1 MTSLRRSIE
10 TRLRAIIEG
19 RDNGRWP
26 LTQALLAPLASGYGR
41 IMEMRARLYASNRL
55 NRGRLPCT
63 VIAVGNLTAG
73 GTGKSPMT
81 IHVAERLRGWGYG
94 VAVISRGYKGTLSG
108 SAAVVGDGRKV
119 LCDAAAAGDEP
130 VMMALRLPGVPV
142 LVGGDRL
149 AAGRLAIARFRPD
162 VIVCDD
168 AFQHLRLMRDIDLVL
183 LDQARPFGNG
193 WLLPRGMLREP
204 PSALARAHAL
214 VLTRCREEM
223 AGGPVKRPV
232 GLPEDKPLFATRHAP
247 FICRVVGGR
256 HSVLPPARV
265 GLGPNGME
273 LIRGRRAFA
282 FSGIARNDDF
292 RQGLQSA
299 GCKLVGH
306 LDFPDHHPY
315 TEDEL
320 ARIFSRAA
328 ATGAELLVTTEK
340 DYARLV
346 RRHDWPLDLV
356 VIGVRMAFPEG
367 AAAFDRF
374 LQQRLGDHAP
384 RTQKGL
390 PQ

>member
-1 MTSLRRSIE
+1 MTRMRRSVE

-26 LTQALLAPLASGYGR
+26 ATRALLTPLALGYGR
-41 IMEMRARLYASNRL
+41 IMAIRARLYAGNRL
-55 NRGRLPCT
+55 SRGRLPCT

-81 IHVAERLRGWGYG
+81 IHVAQRVRGWGYG

-108 SAAVVGDGRKV
+108 SAAVVGDGRQV

-149 AAGRLAIARFRPD
+149 AAGRLAIERFRPD

-168 AFQHLRLMRDIDLVL
+168 AFQHLRLVRDIDLVL
-183 LDQARPFGNG
+183 LDQDRPFGNG

-214 VLTRCREEM
+214 VLTRCRDDM
-223 AGGPVKRPV
+223 AGGSVKRPV
-232 GLPEDKPLFATRHAP
+232 GVPADKPLFATRHAP

-256 HSVLPPARV
+256 RGVLPPAPV
-265 GLGPNGME
+265 GLGSDGLG

-292 RQGLQSA
+292 RQGVQSA
-299 GCKLVGH
+299 GCKVVGH
-306 LDFPDHHPY
+306 LDYPDHHPY
-315 TEDEL
+315 TEAEL
-320 ARIFSRAA
+320 ALIFDRAA
-328 ATGAELLVTTEK
+328 AKGAELLVTTEK

-346 RRHDWPLDLV
+346 RRHEWPLDLV
-356 VIGVRMAFPEG
+356 VVGVRMAFPDG
-367 AAAFDRF
+367 GGAFDNF
-374 LQQRLGDHAP
+374 LQQRLAARAD
-384 RTQKGL
+384 RTQKGGS
-390 PQ
+390 Q